1 MGSDRHS
8 VFRRVVAQAGDDFDL
23 ARAALAI
30 AQDEYPALEQ
40 EVYIARLDKL
50 AARARDLSGGESDPY
65 RLIAAVNHVLF
76 TQEGFRGNRGDYY
89 DPRNS
94 FLSDVLERKKG
105 IPITLSVIYMEV
117 ARRAG
122 LPLHGVGFPGHF
134 LVKYESD
141 DEEIV
146 IDPFDKGE
154 VRTLEELQTLLDGL
168 YNGKVALRPE
178 FLAPVTNRQ
187 IIHRMLNNL
196 KGIYLSEENLV
207 KALSAAERLVI
218 LDPASAP
225 EIRDRGVLYL
235 KLECFQQA
243 INDFEAYL
251 RLAPDA
257 SDAEDIREQ
266 LVELK
271 KGAALH

>member
-8 VFRRVVAQAGDDFDL
+8 VFRRIVAQAGDDFDL

-30 AQDEYPALEQ
+30 AQDEYPALEP
-40 EVYIARLDKL
+40 EAYLARLDRL
-50 AARARDLSGGESDPY
+50 AARVRDLAGGKSDPY
-65 RLIAAVNHVLF
+65 RMIAALNHVLF
-76 TQEGFRGNRGDYY
+76 TQESFRGNRGDYY

-105 IPITLSVIYMEV
+105 IPITLSVIYTEV

-122 LPLHGVGFPGHF
+122 LPLRGVGFPGHF
-134 LVKYESD
+134 LVKYESN

-154 VRTLEELQTLLDGL
+154 VRTLEELQALLDEL

-187 IIHRMLNNL
+187 IIHRILNNL
-196 KGIYLSEENLV
+196 KGIYLSEENLA

-271 KGAALH
+271 KCAALH

>member
-1 MGSDRHS
+1 MGNDRHS
-8 VFRRVVAQAGDDFDL
+8 VFRRIVAQAGDEFDL
-23 ARAALAI
+23 ARAALVI
-30 AQDEYPALEQ
+30 AQDEYPALEA
-40 EVYIARLDKL
+40 EVYLARLDEL
-50 AARARDLSGGESDPY
+50 AARVRCLSGGESDPY
-65 RLIAAVNHVLF
+65 RLIASVNVVLF
-76 TQEGFRGNRGDYY
+76 TQESFRGNRGDYY

-94 FLSDVLERKKG
+94 FLNEVLDRKKG

-122 LPLHGVGFPGHF
+122 LPIQGVGFPGHF
-134 LVKYESD
+134 LVKYESN

-154 VRTLEELQTLLDGL
+154 VRTLEELQALLDGL
-168 YNGKVALRPE
+168 YNRKVPLRPE
-178 FLAPVTNRQ
+178 FLAPVTSRQ
-187 IIHRMLNNL
+187 IVRRMLNNL
-196 KGIYLSEENLV
+196 KAIYLGDENFA

-218 LDPASAP
+218 LEPASAP
-225 EIRDRGVLYL
+225 EIRDRGALYL

-243 INDFEAYL
+243 ISDFEAYL
-251 RLAPDA
+251 RLAPGA

>member
-117 ARRAG
+117 ARRVG

-225 EIRDRGVLYL
+225 EIRDRGVLYI

>member
-40 EVYIARLDKL
+40 EVYLARLDQI
-50 AARARDLSGGESDPY
+50 AARVRDLAGGESDPY
-65 RLIAAVNHVLF
+65 RLIAALNHVLF
-76 TQEGFRGNRGDYY
+76 TQESFRGNRGDYY

-105 IPITLSVIYMEV
+105 IPITLSVIYIEV

-141 DEEIV
+141 DVEIV

-235 KLECFQQA
+235 KLECFQRA

>member
-225 EIRDRGVLYL
+225 EIRDRGVLYI

>member
-1 MGSDRHS
+1 VANDPHS
-8 VFRRVVAQAGDDFDL
+8 LFRGIVADEEIDL
-23 ARAALAI
+23 SRAALAI
-30 AQDEYPALEQ
+30 AQHEYPMLRPEP
-40 EVYIARLDKL
+40 YLARLDELGK
-50 AARARDLSGGESDPY
+50 RARGFAGEESDPY
-65 RLIAAVNHVLF
+65 RLIAAINYVLF
-76 TQEGFRGNRGDYY
+76 KQEGFRGNRDDYY

-94 FLSDVLERKKG
+94 FLNDVIERKTG
-105 IPITLSVIYMEV
+105 IPITLSVLYLEV

-122 LPLHGVGFPGHF
+122 LKLHGVGFPGHF
-134 LVKYESD
+134 LVKYHED

-154 VRTLEELQTLLDGL
+154 VRTLEDIHALLDGL
-168 YNGKVALRPE
+168 YSGKVAFRPE

-187 IIHRMLNNL
+187 IVHRMLNNL
-196 KGIYLSEENLV
+196 KGIYLSEDNPL

-218 LDPASAP
+218 LEPSSAP
-225 EIRDRGVLYL
+225 EIRDRGRLYL

-243 INDFEAYL
+243 ISDFEAYL

-257 SDAEDIREQ
+257 SDADEIREQ
-266 LVELK
+266 VVELK

>member
-8 VFRRVVAQAGDDFDL
+8 IFRRVVAQAGDDFDL

-30 AQDEYPALEQ
+30 AQDEYPALQPEI
-40 EVYIARLDKL
+40 YLARLDEL
-50 AARARDLSGGESDPY
+50 AGRVRDLARGESGPY
-65 RLIAAVNHVLF
+65 RLIASLNHVLF
-76 TQEGFRGNRGDYY
+76 TQESFRGNRGDYY

-94 FLSDVLERKKG
+94 FLNDVIDRKKG
-105 IPITLSVIYMEV
+105 IPITLSVIYIEV

-122 LPLHGVGFPGHF
+122 LPLSGVGFPGHF
-134 LVKYESD
+134 LVKYESG

-146 IDPFDKGE
+146 IDPFDNGE
-154 VRTLEELQTLLDGL
+154 VRTLEELQHLLDGV
-168 YNGKVALRPE
+168 YNGKIAMRPE
-178 FLAPVTNRQ
+178 FLAPVSNRQ

-196 KGIYLSEENLV
+196 KGIYLSEENVV

-218 LDPASAP
+218 LEPASAP
-225 EIRDRGVLYL
+225 EIRDRGALYL

-243 INDFEAYL
+243 ICDFEAYL

-257 SDAEDIREQ
+257 SDAEDIRDQ

-271 KGAALH
+271 KSAALH

>member
-1 MGSDRHS
+1 VANDPHS
-8 VFRRVVAQAGDDFDL
+8 LFRGIVADEEIDL
-23 ARAALAI
+23 SRAALAI
-30 AQDEYPALEQ
+30 AQYEYPALRPEP
-40 EVYIARLDKL
+40 YLARLDELGK
-50 AARARDLSGGESDPY
+50 RARCFTGEENNPY
-65 RLIAAVNHVLF
+65 RLIAAINYVLF
-76 TQEGFRGNRGDYY
+76 KQEGFRGNRDDYY

-94 FLSDVLERKKG
+94 FLNDVIERKTG
-105 IPITLSVIYMEV
+105 IPITLSVLYLEV

-122 LPLHGVGFPGHF
+122 LKLHGVGFPGHF
-134 LVKYESD
+134 LVKYHED

-154 VRTLEELQTLLDGL
+154 VRTLEDIHALLDGL
-168 YNGKVALRPE
+168 YSGKVAFRPE

-187 IIHRMLNNL
+187 IVHRMLNNL
-196 KGIYLSEENLV
+196 KGIYLSEDNPL

-218 LDPASAP
+218 LEPSSAP
-225 EIRDRGVLYL
+225 EIRDRGRLYL

-243 INDFEAYL
+243 ISDFEAYL

-257 SDAEDIREQ
+257 SDADEIREQ
-266 LVELK
+266 VVELK